1 VFDIRRLSLALR
13 ARWPWLQMT
22 QPENPWAEFQLHVCK
37 EVQSLINMTVV
48 TTVGDGSNTLFLKF
62 RWLNGKSIKDI
73 APYIYAMVLARTINK
88 RKVIE
93 AFANMRWL
101 TDFQGA
107 LNLQVLFEFMELH
120 QMLDQIELRHG
131 VADVHLWRLA
141 AWASFPQNQLIQP
154 CFKEQLRLSL
164 RRESGGL
171 EHLTSANFHLVGTA
185 QSVLDFR

>member
-1 VFDIRRLSLALR
+1 MLWS
-13 ARWPWLQMT
+13 
-22 QPENPWAEFQLHVCK
+22 
-37 EVQSLINMTVV
+37 
-48 TTVGDGSNTLFLKF
+48 
-62 RWLNGKSIKDI
+62 DI

-141 AWASFPQNQLIQP
+141 AWASLNKI
-154 CFKEQLRLSL
+154 SL
-164 RRESGGL
+164 YSHVSRS
-171 EHLTSANFHLVGTA
+171 NFV
-185 QSVLDFR
+185 

>member
-1 VFDIRRLSLALR
+1 
-13 ARWPWLQMT
+13 MT
-22 QPENPWAEFQLHVCK
+22 QPEKPWAEFQLHVCK

-73 APYIYAMVLARTINK
+73 APYIYAMVLARMINK

-107 LNLQVLFEFMELH
+107 LNLQVLLSSWNF
-120 QMLDQIELRHG
+120 IKC
-131 VADVHLWRLA
+131 WT
-141 AWASFPQNQLIQP
+141 
-154 CFKEQLRLSL
+154 RLSFGMGWQMCTCGDSL
-164 RRESGGL
+164 LGPVFHKISLYSHVSRS
-171 EHLTSANFHLVGTA
+171 NFV
-185 QSVLDFR
+185 